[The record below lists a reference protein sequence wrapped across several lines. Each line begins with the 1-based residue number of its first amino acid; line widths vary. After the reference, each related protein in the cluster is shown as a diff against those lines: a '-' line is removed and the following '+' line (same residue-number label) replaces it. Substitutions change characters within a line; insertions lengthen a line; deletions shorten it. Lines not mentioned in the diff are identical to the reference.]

1 MNLTKKELRERIL
14 YCRSL
19 LSKEEVIERSEKI
32 KESLLVLPLLKSYE
46 NIFIYVSDDR
56 GEVETK
62 AIIYSLFQEK
72 KNVWIPR
79 VIGNDLKWYHV
90 DDGKMQSLQKNL
102 WGIEEPQMDWEP
114 NTDKVLERTVCIV
127 PGIVFDRRGYR
138 IGHGKGFFDRFLS
151 KNRRCITVG
160 LCYSFQMVMLCP
172 HQEWDVPVDWVITEN
187 HIFHPHNSLT

>member
-172 HQEWDVPVDWVITEN
+172 HREWDVPVDWVITEN